1 MPKHAPITALAA
13 AAALALAGC
22 SSDGSQHS
30 DSHGSGTSSS
40 SSSSAAG
47 FNQADVTYAQ
57 GMSMHH
63 QQAVEMSDI
72 LLEKDDVDAD
82 VADLARQIKK
92 AQGPEI
98 KKMQGWLEDW
108 GHPMEHG
115 GHGSDPSIDGD
126 HMDGMISSED
136 IAELKK
142 ADGPQA
148 SRLFLDQMIEHHEGA
163 VDMAEKHLEAGKNA
177 DALALS
183 KAVVKDQKA
192 EITTMQQMRKAL

>member
-22 SSDGSQHS
+22 SSDGSSHT
-30 DSHGSGTSSS
+30 DGHGSGTSSS
-40 SSSSAAG
+40 SSSSAED

-82 VADLARQIKK
+82 VADLARQIRK

-98 KKMQGWLEDW
+98 TKMQGWLEDW

-115 GHGSDPSIDGD
+115 GHGSDPSMDGD
-126 HMDGMISSED
+126 HMDGMVSSED
-136 IAELKK
+136 IAELQK

-163 VDMAEKHLEAGKNA
+163 VDMAEKHLKAGKNA
-177 DALALS
+177 EAL
-183 KAVVKDQKA
+183 
-192 EITTMQQMRKAL
+192 EIGRAHV